1 MPQYIF
7 SDEDNEP
14 MHFSLL
20 EDADGHNPTVYKSY
34 AEMVAM
40 ERLPFTDPPEPVKD
54 GCWNCFNFDWKRE
67 ACTVRWNNLDESYYN
82 PDLDDR
88 ELTDT
93 CELHD
98 KDASMKAEEVFD
110 GADS

>member
-34 AEMVAM
+34 AEMIAE
-40 ERLPFTDPPEPVKD
+40 ERLPFTDPPEHPD
-54 GCWNCFNFDWKRE
+54 GCWNCFNYDGDY
-67 ACTVRWNNLDESYYN
+67 CTAGWNNLDPSYKN
-82 PDLDDR
+82 PDTDERKPNEWCEMHDSDDSI
-88 ELTDT
+88 
-93 CELHD
+93 
-98 KDASMKAEEVFD
+98 AWEEFFD
-110 GADS
+110 E